1 MKASGRFDLSSLY
14 ELCEIADS
22 VTDSESPFQ
31 FGNGSWTYYEPNEFH
46 IQTIN
51 MKDTLS
57 FFHLNCRGLSANW
70 E

>member
-31 FGNGSWTYYEPNEFH
+31 FGNGSYIYF
-46 IQTIN
+46 
-51 MKDTLS
+51 
-57 FFHLNCRGLSANW
+57 
-70 E
+70 